1 MTTPAV
7 GSTSLFSDVT
17 PTRPLT
23 AKEQAAVQL
32 TRRIRISLESAYTLI
47 VEAFES
53 RAWEALGYQSW
64 DMYCKGEFSGMNL
77 QPPLEQREQVILSM
91 REAGM
96 SSRAIG
102 SATDIHYS
110 TVARTLRKA
119 ELPGV
124 ASATPGRENAGR
136 ASTSPIAPGVANP
149 IKGLDGRNYPAK
161 QRPHMEVPA
170 DSDSLWDQSADD
182 IGIGQIAVPT
192 SKARKLPPQHQDID
206 GALSAAI
213 TSIGLLTSNA
223 SLFDAQSREITR
235 ELGETAGRA
244 VLSTSHLVAKLDY
257 QTLALDDRG
266 LAVFRQNVQDSLD
279 LLARCLDELPLMS
292 VATQ

>member
-1 MTTPAV
+1 MTTPTVAL
-7 GSTSLFSDVT
+7 TSPFSDVT
-17 PTRPLT
+17 PSRPFT
-23 AKEQAAVQL
+23 AVEQAAVQL

-53 RAWEALGYQSW
+53 RAWEVLGYPSW
-64 DMYCKGEFSGMNL
+64 DAYCKGEFSGMNL

-102 SATDIHYS
+102 SATDTHYS
-110 TVARTLRKA
+110 TVARTLRKT
-119 ELPGV
+119 ELAGVADATPGDAISGV
-124 ASATPGRENAGR
+124 ASSSTVVPG
-136 ASTSPIAPGVANP
+136 ASKP

-161 QRPHMEVPA
+161 QRPQMEVPD
-170 DSDSLWDQSADD
+170 DSDSVWDQSADD
-182 IGIGQIAVPT
+182 IGIGQIAVPA
-192 SKARKLPPQHQDID
+192 SKVKKPPPQHKDID

-213 TSIGLLTSNA
+213 TSIGLLTSNE
-223 SLFDAQSREITR
+223 SLFDAQSREITH

-266 LAVFRQNVQDSLD
+266 LAIFRQNIQDSMD
-279 LLARCLDELPLMS
+279 LLARCLDELPLVA